1 MKALLLA
8 LAALSAGSAVA
19 GPADTLAVGSDI
31 AEIVERLGASEH
43 LLGRDDSSA
52 YPADIARLPSIGYMR
67 QLSAEAVLS
76 LHPRRLLVSDAAR
89 PAIVL
94 RQLRAVGLD
103 VVEVPRG
110 RTVEAIPQKIALVA
124 RTLGVE
130 AAAEPLLERQRQA
143 LAALRRAPSLP
154 GKRALFIFNHAGMTP
169 LVMGRGSEADAAMR
183 QAGIDNA
190 ASFEAYKQVASEAM
204 VALAPDFVIIGRSG
218 LEALGGEDNLWRLG
232 GLALTPAGR
241 ARRLVVVD
249 EQALLNLGPRT
260 VESLLR
266 LNRDAGA
273 LFP

>member
-31 AEIVERLGASEH
+31 AEIVERLGASER

-110 RTVEAIPQKIALVA
+110 RTVEAIP
-124 RTLGVE
+124 
-130 AAAEPLLERQRQA
+130 
-143 LAALRRAPSLP
+143 RRS
-154 GKRALFIFNHAGMTP
+154 RWWR
-169 LVMGRGSEADAAMR
+169 GRWA
-183 QAGIDNA
+183 
-190 ASFEAYKQVASEAM
+190 
-204 VALAPDFVIIGRSG
+204 
-218 LEALGGEDNLWRLG
+218 WR
-232 GLALTPAGR
+232 PPPNR
-241 ARRLVVVD
+241 CWSVSARRS
-249 EQALLNLGPRT
+249 PRYGGRRRCR
-260 VESLLR
+260 ESAR
-266 LNRDAGA
+266 CSSSIMRG
-273 LFP
+273 